1 MPLYVVVQDSS
12 NRSAVAVHPDANI
25 LLSESWSQWKIPLTA
40 FTGVNM
46 KAVKKMF
53 IGVGDRKTP
62 QAGGDG
68 LIYIDDI
75 GLSRPAPAK
84 P

>member
-1 MPLYVVVQDSS
+1 MTS
-12 NRSAVAVHPDANI
+12 ANI
-25 LLSESWSQWKIPLTA
+25 LLSEAWSDWRIPLTD
-40 FTGVNM
+40 FTGVNL

-53 IGVGDRKTP
+53 IGVGDRKQP

-68 LIYIDDI
+68 LVYIDNI
-75 GLSRPAPAK
+75 GLIRPAPAT